1 MRGEIVT
8 LLIATCGRCDSE
20 PLRLLSTCPQC
31 GSSSLVLITPS
42 IPGPDGWAR
51 RCKACEHRWEI

>member
-20 PLRLLSTCPQC
+20 PLRL
-31 GSSSLVLITPS
+31 GRVLTKTQAIRYMRNQGWRHTKR
-42 IPGPDGWAR
+42 DGWICPECAETMG
-51 RCKACEHRWEI
+51 K